1 MTTIFLSHS
10 SSDHAQASEIVSLL
24 QGHGLEIWYSDYDIK
39 ATADWEQ
46 SIRTALDRCEWFIVL
61 LSRES
66 VKSEWVRAEVHW
78 AIENRPNKIVPVL
91 VEDCDTAKLHLRLAT
106 IQFIDLVRDRVG
118 GLDELLEIW
127 KVATDSAEGR
137 FSPIE
142 SLGKGGMGE
151 VTLAYDERL
160 QRQVAIKRMLPDLAT
175 SDSFRRRFL
184 QEARDSAALNHPNIV
199 PILTIG
205 DDANGPFLVLEYLDG
220 GTLED
225 RLRDGR
231 MSLNESL
238 AFLRQLLDAL
248 RHAHE
253 KGVIHRDIKPQ
264 NVLLTKGGV
273 PKLSDFGLAWVVG
286 QDDRFESDRREG
298 TTRYLAPE
306 LRNREEPPNPRTDIY
321 ALGLTFYQMLT
332 GERGSSIR
340 ETEVPST
347 VLPFLTKLVDENP
360 NLRYASA
367 IEALDEC
374 VEIERSLALAEK
386 TETKTRK
393 RLSETVDS
401 AFEHCAAGRTIDAE
415 AALER
420 VVSEDPSHFG
430 ALTGQLLLNL
440 VKGDMDRSA
449 DLYDALI
456 SLPGEDPTFDR
467 LKQFIEAL
475 REPVRL
481 TITPRAMPFSYT
493 KLELSRSRFTK
504 ELVPFAKGTVNL
516 GDVGELLMDLA
527 SSQHRTESIE
537 FEATGIERHKVR
549 FVLDGVDVLA
559 EYENQLERRMLRQ
572 PELKGMQLGLTVT
585 GEPFKVYRL
594 VRYLL
599 NNLAVRFKRPL
610 SALVIQNDMSAED
623 AKRHVDAWT
632 RFDLDFTEIARA
644 RVKIA
649 GQGEQ
654 Q

>member
-10 SSDHAQASEIVSLL
+10 SSDHTQASEIVSLL
-24 QGHGLEIWYSDYDIK
+24 EGHGLKIWYSDDDIK

-46 SIRTALDRCEWFIVL
+46 SIRTALDGCEWFIVL

-91 VEDCDTAKLHLRLAT
+91 VEDCDSAMLHLRLAT
-106 IQFIDLVRDRVG
+106 IQFIDLVRDQVG

-127 KVATDSAEGR
+127 KVATDSAEDR
-137 FSPIE
+137 FSAIE

-175 SDSFRRRFL
+175 SEAFRQRFL
-184 QEARDSAALNHPNIV
+184 QEARDSAALSHPNIV

-205 DDANGPFLVLEYLDG
+205 DDTNGPFLVLEYLDG
-220 GTLED
+220 GTLQD
-225 RLRDGR
+225 RLSGGR

-253 KGVIHRDIKPQ
+253 RGVIHRDIKPQ

-298 TTRYLAPE
+298 TSRFLAPE
-306 LRNREEPPNPRTDIY
+306 LLNREESPNPRTDIY

-332 GERGSSIR
+332 GKHGSSIR
-340 ETEVPST
+340 ESEVPST
-347 VLPFLTKLVDENP
+347 VLPFLTKLIDENP
-360 NLRYASA
+360 NLRYVSA
-367 IEALDEC
+367 AEALDEC
-374 VEIERSLALAEK
+374 VEIERSLDLAEK
-386 TETKTRK
+386 TDKATNA
-393 RLSETVDS
+393 RLAQTVES
-401 AFEHCAAGRTIDAE
+401 AFEHCGGGRIVDAE

-420 VVSEDPSHFG
+420 VISEDSGHFG
-430 ALTGQLLLNL
+430 ALTGQLLLSL
-440 VKGDMDRSA
+440 VKGEMARSA
-449 DLYDALI
+449 ELYDALI
-456 SLPGEDPTFDR
+456 DMPGEDPTFDR
-467 LKQFIEAL
+467 LKQFIETL
-475 REPVRL
+475 REPVQL
-481 TITPRAMPFSYT
+481 TITPSAMPFSYT
-493 KLELSRSRFTK
+493 KAELSRSRFTK

-527 SSQHRTESIE
+527 SGQHRTNAIE
-537 FEATGIERHKVR
+537 FEANGVERYKVL
-549 FVLDGVDVLA
+549 FILDGVDVLA
-559 EYENQLERRMLRQ
+559 EYENQLERRMLRP
-572 PELKGMQLGLTVT
+572 PELKGMRLGLTVT

-610 SALVIQNDMSAED
+610 TALLHENDVSADD
-623 AKRHVDAWT
+623 AKRHVDAWA
-632 RFDLDFTEIARA
+632 RFDLDFTDLART
-644 RVKIA
+644 RNKIA
-649 GQGEQ
+649 GPGEEQ
-654 Q
+654 